1 MTYLGLHLVKS
12 LDIFFIGNIYLFLG
26 VSVSNLIDRYI
37 AKPYDKKKTKLE
49 NLLQLIL
56 ETGCIMVSVYLIRM
70 TVKHLV
76 PNPLQGIQG
85 FDPTK
90 VKERSGGVVLAFSFL
105 MYLKDKIKSKVERL
119 YKFF

>member
-26 VSVSNLIDRYI
+26 VSVSNLIDTYI

-70 TVKHLV
+70 TVKHLI

-85 FDPTK
+85 FDPTR
-90 VKERSGGVVLAFSFL
+90 VKERSGGVVLAFAFL

>member
-85 FDPTK
+85 FDPTR